1 MTQGDDDHID
11 VIGHGIHRDLRNRS
25 IESALTDHGWDF
37 LDSNDPSSQPTGS
50 NGALIRAGDSLGS
63 FIATLG
69 ESAVIPT
76 TTTTTTLVPGTRMN
90 DLDEQTRTLARVLEG
105 IQGLSHTQKK
115 ELLLHLQLETG
126 ELPGR
131 SFPSSS
137 YSSSA
142 SSSSSSNCSTKSQ
155 PHTHPAKI
163 ALQEMARRFGVFA
176 WRYSSG
182 QVGPAQ
188 LSQLYARDAGFYAA
202 IVTNFYALG
211 MKDTE
216 QLTGEE
222 GVSPFSIDQ
231 DTGYHSSQLAA
242 LRPKFRSISTD
253 LQPIDTQFIV
263 GHHPYLVC

>member
-1 MTQGDDDHID
+1 VTQGDDDHID
-11 VIGHGIHRDLRNRS
+11 VIGHGIHRDLRDRP

-37 LDSNDPSSQPTGS
+37 LDSYDPSSQPTDS
-50 NGALIRAGDSLGS
+50 NGALIRAGDSLSS

-76 TTTTTTLVPGTRMN
+76 TTTLVSGTR
-90 DLDEQTRTLARVLEG
+90 LDDRNEQTRTLARVLES

-126 ELPGR
+126 ELSSR

-137 YSSSA
+137 YSPSSA

-202 IVTNFYALG
+202 IVTNFYAIG

-216 QLTGEE
+216 QLTGEG

-253 LQPIDTQFIV
+253 LRPVDTQFIV